1 MIRLDPS
8 TGVRILLNAQ
18 RVDAPKPRLVSLDM
32 EFATEGGEGPT
43 PYEVLLL
50 AALKG
55 GRARF
60 GRQDTIEAAWRVMQ
74 PLVDNPSPIHSY
86 QPGTWGPPEAEALV
100 AGNGG
105 WRDPWL

>member
-1 MIRLDPS
+1 MRNGWMPRSRASSRS
-8 TGVRILLNAQ
+8 TWSS
-18 RVDAPKPRLVSLDM
+18 P
-32 EFATEGGEGPT
+32 TEGGEGPT

-86 QPGTWGPPEAEALV
+86 APGTWGPAEADALV
-100 AGNGG
+100 AEHGG
-105 WRDPWL
+105 WRGPWL